1 MKGWERDLFDHL
13 VWLTLMYDES
23 GVSREEVVAELKRE
37 FPRIATEEEFVAP
50 VALGRGGAS

>member
-50 VALGRGGAS
+50 VTLGRGGAS